1 MDIYLTNTLSH
12 QKELFKPL
20 TSGQV
25 GMYHCGPTV
34 YWNQHIGNMRA
45 VVIADFLRR
54 TFEYNNYKVTLVRN
68 YTDVGHLTGDNIGD
82 ADTGEDR
89 MTKAVQREH
98 LTPDEIADKYIAL
111 YNRDITSLNTI
122 PPTNTPRATEHISG
136 MIEMVQ
142 KLLDDGFAYTTD
154 TAVYFDVSKYT
165 DYTKLSGQKLDLQE
179 TGTGHGDA
187 SDMNKK
193 NPHDFALW
201 FFKTGA
207 HANALQTWPS
217 PFTSSLAANGEGF
230 PGWHIECSAM
240 SKYFLG
246 ETFDIHLG
254 GIEHIPIHHTNEI
267 AQSTCANHTEFVHYW
282 LHNEHLV
289 VDGKKMAKSEGTSYL
304 MSDIIEKEFS
314 PLALRYF
321 FLQAHYRSKQNF
333 TWDALEASQTA
344 WKKLRVGVQ
353 VLPEGGMVDETRK
366 TEFQKLVNDDLNTA
380 AGLAFVWELM
390 KDTIISDADKRATIL
405 DFDQVLGLKL
415 DEVEEAIEIPA
426 EVQKL
431 LDERAAARTNK
442 DFSLSD
448 KIRND
453 IKALGFEV
461 KDTDQG
467 QTLTQLTK

>member
-1 MDIYLTNTLSH
+1 MDIFLTNTLSR
-12 QKELFKPL
+12 QKELFKPI
-20 TSGQV
+20 TPGQV

-45 VVIADFLRR
+45 VTIADFLRR
-54 TFEYNNYKVTLVRN
+54 LFEYNEYQVTLVRN

-89 MTKAVQREH
+89 MTKAVRREQ
-98 LTPDEIADKYIAL
+98 LTPDEIADKYINL
-111 YNRDITSLNTI
+111 YNQDIASLNTL
-122 PPTNTPRATEHISG
+122 PPTNTPRATEHIAG
-136 MIEMVQ
+136 MIDMVQ

-154 TAVYFDVSKYT
+154 TAVYFDVSKYA
-165 DYTKLSGQKLDLQE
+165 DYTKLSGQKLELQE

-201 FFKTGA
+201 FFKTGS

-217 PFTSSLAANGEGF
+217 PFQSSLVSNGQGF

-246 ETFDIHLG
+246 DTFDVHLG
-254 GIEHIPIHHTNEI
+254 GVEHIPIHHTNEI
-267 AQSTCANHTEFVHYW
+267 AQSTCANHNEFVHYW
-282 LHNEHLV
+282 LHNEHLI

-304 MSDIIEKEFS
+304 ISDIIEKGFS
-314 PLALRYF
+314 PIALRYF

-344 WKKLRVGVQ
+344 WKKLRAAVQ
-353 VLPEGGMVDETRK
+353 ALPEGGKVNESK
-366 TEFQKLVNDDLNTA
+366 KAEFQRLINDDLNTA
-380 AGLAFVWELM
+380 AGLAFVWELL
-390 KDTIISDADKRATIL
+390 KDDSISPADKRATIL

-415 DEVEEAIEIPA
+415 DEVEEAIEVPT

-431 LDERAAARTNK
+431 LDERKIARENK
-442 DFSLSD
+442 DWSLSD
-448 KIRND
+448 KLRD
-453 IKALGFEV
+453 DMKALGFEV

-467 QTLTQLTK
+467 QVLVN

>member
-1 MDIYLTNTLSH
+1 MDIFLTNTLSRK
-12 QKELFKPL
+12 KELFQPIIPGK
-20 TSGQV
+20 V

-54 TFEYNNYKVTLVRN
+54 TFAYNTYTVTLVRN

-89 MTKAVQREH
+89 MTRAVQREH
-98 LTPDEIADKYIAL
+98 LTPDEIADKYITL
-111 YNRDITSLNTI
+111 YNQDIASLNTI
-122 PPTNTPRATEHISG
+122 PPTNTPRATEHIAG
-136 MIEMVQ
+136 MIDMVQ
-142 KLLDDGFAYTTD
+142 KLLNDGFAYTTD
-154 TAVYFDVSKYT
+154 TAVYFDVSKYPE
-165 DYTKLSGQKLDLQE
+165 YTKLSGQKLDLQE

-201 FFKTGA
+201 FFKTGS
-207 HANALQTWPS
+207 HANALQTWVS
-217 PFTSSLAANGEGF
+217 PFQSSLVPNGEGF

-246 ETFDIHLG
+246 ETFDVHLG

-289 VDGKKMAKSEGTSYL
+289 VDGKKMAKSEGTSIL
-304 MSDIIEKEFS
+304 MSDITEKGFN
-314 PLALRYF
+314 PIALRYF

-333 TWDALEASQTA
+333 TWDALEASETA
-344 WKKLRVGVQ
+344 WKKLRAGVQ
-353 VLPEGGMVDETRK
+353 ALPESGIVDEVRK
-366 TEFQKLVNDDLNTA
+366 AEFLKIINDDLNTA

-390 KDTIISDADKRATIL
+390 KDTNISDADKRATIL
-405 DFDQVLGLKL
+405 DFDRVLGLKL
-415 DEVEEAIEIPA
+415 DEAEEVIKITED
-426 EVQKL
+426 VQKL
-431 LDERAAARTNK
+431 LDERALARANK
-442 DFSLSD
+442 DFALSD
-448 KIRND
+448 KLRDDIR
-453 IKALGFEV
+453 ALGFEV

-467 QTLTQLTK
+467 QVLDKLTQ